1 MAGSIQNTHRN
12 VTYALALHSRDLAR
26 LQEQVSTGSRV
37 NRISDDP
44 SVAFQLLSL
53 ESQRQS
59 LINYQEGL
67 TNIVSIMGMTT
78 TILESMTAELRSTQ
92 EVLTQI
98 AGGIHGQSNRDR
110 IADSIDDRLEQTL
123 LLANTQLGNRYLFS
137 GAKTSTRPFV
147 ATRDSNNEITAV
159 TYQGSQEQRRVE
171 VAAGVKTDVYWVG
184 NDVFRGSKRKTAE
197 FVLENTGATMGSG
210 TSGVRGDVWLEVT
223 TNGASYD
230 LSIDGGTTKISVAAA
245 SDITNIPVTNA
256 KGEVL
261 YVNASNITT
270 TGTDVIS
277 FPGSYDMF
285 ETLISIR
292 DILRNDRGLPDHQLQ
307 EVLQGAIG
315 WTRELSELLLQTQV
329 RVGSRTGYLEDLN
342 ITLDNMEFNIVEQ
355 KSLLGDADIAQ
366 IAIDLARRNVLY
378 EMSLNVAGKLLSLSL
393 FDFLR

>member
-44 SVAFQLLSL
+44 SVAAQLLSL
-53 ESQRQS
+53 ESQKQS
-59 LINYQEGL
+59 LIHYQDGL
-67 TNIVSIMGMTT
+67 TDIVNTMEMAT

-123 LLANTQLGNRYLFS
+123 LLANTQNGNRYLFS
-137 GAKTSTRPFV
+137 GAKTSTQPFV
-147 ATRDSNNEITAV
+147 ATRDNNNEITAV

-171 VAAGVKTDVYWVG
+171 VAAGVKTAVYWVG
-184 NDVFRGSKRKTAE
+184 NDVFRGSQRKTAE
-197 FVLENTGATMGSG
+197 FVLDNTGATMGSG

-223 TNGASYD
+223 ANGASYD
-230 LSIDGGTTKISVAAA
+230 LSIDGGATKTSVAAA
-245 SDITNIPVTNA
+245 GDITNIPVTNA
-256 KGEVL
+256 QGEVL

-292 DILRNDRGLPDHQLQ
+292 DILRNEKGLPDHQLN
-307 EVLQGAIG
+307 EVLQGAID
-315 WTRELSELLLQTQV
+315 WTGEVSELLLQTQV
-329 RVGSRTGYLEDLN
+329 RVGSRTAYLENLN
-342 ITLDNMEFNIVEQ
+342 QTLDDMEFNIVEEKTQ
-355 KSLLGDADIAQ
+355 LGDADIAQ
-366 IAIDLARRNVLY
+366 LAVDLARRSILY
-378 EMSLNVAGKLLSLSL
+378 EMSLNVAGKLMSISLL
-393 FDFLR
+393 DFLR

>member
-44 SVAFQLLSL
+44 SVAAQLLSL
-53 ESQRQS
+53 ESQKQS
-59 LINYQEGL
+59 LIHYQDGL
-67 TNIVSIMGMTT
+67 TDIVNTMEMAN

-123 LLANTQLGNRYLFS
+123 LLANTKNGNRYLFS
-137 GAKTSTRPFV
+137 GAKTSTQPFV
-147 ATRDSNNEITAV
+147 ATRDNNNEITAV

-171 VAAGVKTDVYWVG
+171 VAAGVKTAVYWVG
-184 NDVFRGSKRKTAE
+184 NDVFRGSQRKTAE
-197 FVLENTGATMGSG
+197 FVLDNTGATIGSG

-223 TNGASYD
+223 ANGASYD
-230 LSIDGGTTKISVAAA
+230 LSIDGGATKTSVAAA
-245 SDITNIPVTNA
+245 GDITNIPVTNA
-256 KGEVL
+256 QGEVL

-277 FPGSYDMF
+277 FPGSYDTF

-292 DILRNDRGLPDHQLQ
+292 DILRNEKGLPDHQLN
-307 EVLQGAIG
+307 EVLQGAID
-315 WTRELSELLLQTQV
+315 WTGEVSELLLQTQV
-329 RVGSRTGYLEDLN
+329 RVGSRTAYLENLN
-342 ITLDNMEFNIVEQ
+342 QTLDDMEFNIVEEKTQ
-355 KSLLGDADIAQ
+355 LGDADIAQ
-366 IAIDLARRNVLY
+366 MAIDLARRSILY
-378 EMSLNVAGKLLSLSL
+378 EMSLNVAGKLMSISLL
-393 FDFLR
+393 DFLR

>member
-12 VTYALALHSRDLAR
+12 VSYALAVHSRDLTR
-26 LQEQVSTGSRV
+26 LQEQASTGSRV

-137 GAKTSTRPFV
+137 GAKTSTQPFV
-147 ATRDSNNEITAV
+147 ATRDNNHEITAV

-171 VAAGVKTDVYWVG
+171 VAAGTKTEVYWVG

>member
-44 SVAFQLLSL
+44 SVAAQLLSL
-53 ESQRQS
+53 ESQKQS
-59 LINYQEGL
+59 LIHYQDGL
-67 TNIVSIMGMTT
+67 TDIVNTMEMAN

-123 LLANTQLGNRYLFS
+123 LLANTKNGNRYLFS
-137 GAKTSTRPFV
+137 GAKTSTQPFV
-147 ATRDSNNEITAV
+147 ATRDNNNEITAV

-171 VAAGVKTDVYWVG
+171 VAAGVKTAVYWVG
-184 NDVFRGSKRKTAE
+184 NDVFRGSQRKTAE
-197 FVLENTGATMGSG
+197 FVLDNTGATIGSG

-223 TNGASYD
+223 ANGASYD
-230 LSIDGGTTKISVAAA
+230 LSIDGGATKTSVAAA
-245 SDITNIPVTNA
+245 GDITNIPVTNA
-256 KGEVL
+256 QGEVL

-277 FPGSYDMF
+277 FPGSYDTF

-292 DILRNDRGLPDHQLQ
+292 DILRNEKGLPDHQLN
-307 EVLQGAIG
+307 EVLQGAID
-315 WTRELSELLLQTQV
+315 WTGEVSELLLKTQV
-329 RVGSRTGYLEDLN
+329 RVGSRTAYLENLN
-342 ITLDNMEFNIVEQ
+342 QTLDDMEFNIVEEKTQ
-355 KSLLGDADIAQ
+355 LGDADIAQ
-366 IAIDLARRNVLY
+366 MAIDLARRSILY
-378 EMSLNVAGKLLSLSL
+378 EMSLNVAGKLMSISLL
-393 FDFLR
+393 DFLR

>member
-44 SVAFQLLSL
+44 SVAAQLLSL
-53 ESQRQS
+53 ESQKQS
-59 LINYQEGL
+59 LIHYQDGL
-67 TNIVSIMGMTT
+67 TDIVNTMEMAN

-123 LLANTQLGNRYLFS
+123 LLANTQNGNRYLFS
-137 GAKTSTRPFV
+137 GAKTSTQPFV
-147 ATRDSNNEITAV
+147 ATRDNNNEITAV

-171 VAAGVKTDVYWVG
+171 VAAGVKTAVYWVG
-184 NDVFRGSKRKTAE
+184 NDVFRGSQRKTAE
-197 FVLENTGATMGSG
+197 FVLDNTGATIGSG

-223 TNGASYD
+223 ANGASYD
-230 LSIDGGTTKISVAAA
+230 LSIDGGATKTSVAAA
-245 SDITNIPVTNA
+245 GDITNIPVTNA
-256 KGEVL
+256 QGEVL

-277 FPGSYDMF
+277 FPGSYDTF

-292 DILRNDRGLPDHQLQ
+292 DILRNEKGLPDHQLN
-307 EVLQGAIG
+307 EVLQGAID
-315 WTRELSELLLQTQV
+315 WTGEVSELLLQTQV
-329 RVGSRTGYLEDLN
+329 RVGSRTAYLENLN
-342 ITLDNMEFNIVEQ
+342 QTLDDMEFNIVEEKTQ
-355 KSLLGDADIAQ
+355 LGDADIAQ
-366 IAIDLARRNVLY
+366 MAIDLARRSILY
-378 EMSLNVAGKLLSLSL
+378 EMSLNVAGKLMSISLL
-393 FDFLR
+393 DFLR

>member
-44 SVAFQLLSL
+44 SVAAQLLSL
-53 ESQRQS
+53 ESQKQS
-59 LINYQEGL
+59 LIHYQDGL
-67 TNIVSIMGMTT
+67 TDIVNTMEMAT

-123 LLANTQLGNRYLFS
+123 LLANTKNGNRYLFS
-137 GAKTSTRPFV
+137 GAKTSTQPFV
-147 ATRDSNNEITAV
+147 ATRDNNNEITAV

-171 VAAGVKTDVYWVG
+171 VAAGVKTAVYWVG
-184 NDVFRGSKRKTAE
+184 NDVFRGSQRKTAE
-197 FVLENTGATMGSG
+197 FVLDNTGATIGSG

-223 TNGASYD
+223 ANGASYD
-230 LSIDGGTTKISVAAA
+230 LSIDGGATKTSVAAA
-245 SDITNIPVTNA
+245 GDITNIPVTNA
-256 KGEVL
+256 QGEVL

-277 FPGSYDMF
+277 FPGSYDTF

-292 DILRNDRGLPDHQLQ
+292 DILRNEKGLPDHQLN
-307 EVLQGAIG
+307 EVLQGAID
-315 WTRELSELLLQTQV
+315 WTGEVSELLLQTQV
-329 RVGSRTGYLEDLN
+329 RVGSRTAYLENLN
-342 ITLDNMEFNIVEQ
+342 QTLDDMEFNIVEEKTQ
-355 KSLLGDADIAQ
+355 LGDADIAQ
-366 IAIDLARRNVLY
+366 MAIDLARRSILY
-378 EMSLNVAGKLLSLSL
+378 EMSLNVAGKLMSISLL
-393 FDFLR
+393 DFLR

>member
-44 SVAFQLLSL
+44 SVAAQLLSL
-53 ESQRQS
+53 ESQKQS
-59 LINYQEGL
+59 LIHYQDGL
-67 TNIVSIMGMTT
+67 TDIVNTMEMAT

-123 LLANTQLGNRYLFS
+123 LLANTQNGNRYLFS
-137 GAKTSTRPFV
+137 GAKTSTQPFV
-147 ATRDSNNEITAV
+147 ATRDNNNEITAV

-171 VAAGVKTDVYWVG
+171 VAAGVKTAVYWVG
-184 NDVFRGSKRKTAE
+184 NDVFRGSQRKTAE
-197 FVLENTGATMGSG
+197 FVLDNTGATIGSG

-223 TNGASYD
+223 ANGASYD
-230 LSIDGGTTKISVAAA
+230 LSIDGGATKTSVAAA
-245 SDITNIPVTNA
+245 GDITNIPVTNA
-256 KGEVL
+256 QGEVL

-292 DILRNDRGLPDHQLQ
+292 DILRNEKGLPDHQLN
-307 EVLQGAIG
+307 EVLQGAID
-315 WTRELSELLLQTQV
+315 WTGEVSELLLQTQV
-329 RVGSRTGYLEDLN
+329 RVGSRTAYLENLN
-342 ITLDNMEFNIVEQ
+342 QTLDDMEFNIVEEKTQ
-355 KSLLGDADIAQ
+355 LGDADIAQ
-366 IAIDLARRNVLY
+366 LAVDLARRSILY
-378 EMSLNVAGKLLSLSL
+378 EMSLNVAGKLMSISLL
-393 FDFLR
+393 DFLR